1 MNTMRYWLLI
11 VILLSPLGSAT
22 SYATIKIGT
31 PAFNP
36 PFEISDTEG
45 FDMDLMRIICRR
57 INEDCKFYPM
67 EKPMLY
73 NALNQRQVDVAIGG
87 FTISETRSIKY
98 IFSLPYIVSNGT
110 FIVLKNQL
118 FTSIKDL
125 AGKKI
130 GVVEGSDYEQFLT
143 EQFGSQYQVVSY
155 QGPIHLMD
163 ALEKGE
169 ISAVFLDSFAR
180 DYWVSY
186 SSGEFTSLG
195 DTVPVGSGMA
205 IMALPEQALLLNR
218 INEQIK
224 LMESDGTYIN
234 LYNNYFS
241 N

>member
-1 MNTMRYWLLI
+1 MKCWLLS
-11 VILLSPLGSAT
+11 VILLWPLCSAST
-22 SYATIKIGT
+22 YATIKIGT

-45 FDMDLMRIICRR
+45 FDMDLMQILCQRIS
-57 INEDCKFYPM
+57 EECKFYPM
-67 EKPMLY
+67 EKHTLY
-73 NALNQRQVDVAIGG
+73 DALNQRQVDLVIGG
-87 FTISETRSIKY
+87 FTISDARSINY

-110 FIVLKNQL
+110 FIVLKSQ
-118 FTSIKDL
+118 FFRSVKDL

-130 GVVEGSDYEQFLT
+130 GVIEGSDYEQFLV
-143 EQFGSQYQVVSY
+143 EQFGSQCQVITY
-155 QGPIHLMD
+155 QGPIHLM
-163 ALEKGE
+163 AGLKNGE
-169 ISAVFLDSFAR
+169 ISAAFLDTFSR

-205 IMALPEQALLLNR
+205 IMALPEQAPLLDR
-218 INEQIK
+218 INQQIK